1 MRGTSVITKMT
12 DLLHL
17 ICESLETQLK
27 MLSSYQKNGLDFRR
41 AYNHEIRRSQLQAY
55 HQFWTQHL
63 RSFFETF
70 ALQIHALSLVLSPRE
85 MIFPMA
91 DSGNGAVLWD
101 HSCTLVE
108 LFGLQLKETFL
119 LKVQSVSLQSNC
131 AGLLLFFKLACST
144 LFDKLPF
151 QWSLNLWSPGK
162 VLAHSVTEALMF

>member
-1 MRGTSVITKMT
+1 
-12 DLLHL
+12 
-17 ICESLETQLK
+17 
-27 MLSSYQKNGLDFRR
+27 
-41 AYNHEIRRSQLQAY
+41 
-55 HQFWTQHL
+55 
-63 RSFFETF
+63 
-70 ALQIHALSLVLSPRE
+70 
-85 MIFPMA
+85 MA